1 MAETDL
7 NNPDQEFLQMRVDLL
22 MTSFFLGGGSPV
34 VSYFYKTFHECQLL
48 WLSNQRKDLN
58 LLVFISTCWAL

>member
-7 NNPDQEFLQMRVDLL
+7 NNPDQEFLQMCVDLL
-22 MTSFFLGGGSPV
+22 MTSFLGRGSPV

-48 WLSNQRKDLN
+48 
-58 LLVFISTCWAL
+58 